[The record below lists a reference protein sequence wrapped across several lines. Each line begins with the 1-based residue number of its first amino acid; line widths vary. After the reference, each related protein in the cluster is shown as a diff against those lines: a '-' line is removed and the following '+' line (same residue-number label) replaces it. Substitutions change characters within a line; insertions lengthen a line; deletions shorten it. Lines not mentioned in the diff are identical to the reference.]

1 MSPELLPILRRAP
14 LHRVVLEVTEHDRVS
29 DVRTLL
35 DRLAPLRAEGL
46 KIAVDDA
53 GSGYSGL
60 QQIIQMRPDLV
71 KLDRFLIED
80 IQHDPGRRA
89 LAAGL
94 MMFARDTGSRLIAE
108 GVEREDELAVLRAL
122 GIDLIQG
129 YLLGRPQPLAAM
141 REAAAELR
149 AAG

>member
-1 MSPELLPILRRAP
+1 MCS
-14 LHRVVLEVTEHDRVS
+14 S
-29 DVRTLL
+29 D
-35 DRLAPLRAEGL
+35 
-46 KIAVDDA
+46 
-53 GSGYSGL
+53 
-60 QQIIQMRPDLV
+60 
-71 KLDRFLIED
+71 LIED

-141 REAAAELR
+141 RDAAAELR